1 MQARSLLKTGLLT
14 VFYLGGVAV
23 VFAVFLFGAYVVWE
37 AGTGLHR
44 PLPSPGGASTATLR
58 VHGVR
63 DGHDVSVDLRPRF
76 ALFRHTVYHA
86 LDKGDGSSETAASH
100 VSLRWRGPNELT
112 ITCKGC
118 EGFRILENESAW
130 RAVRITLIA
139 AP

>member
-1 MQARSLLKTGLLT
+1 MQVRSLFRTGLLT
-14 VFYLGGVAV
+14 VLYLGGVAV

-44 PLPSPGGASTATLR
+44 PSSSPDGAFTATLR
-58 VHGVR
+58 IHGVR
-63 DGHDVSVDLRPRF
+63 DGRDVSVDLRPRF

-86 LDKGDGSSETAASH
+86 LDKGDGSSEAAAAH
-100 VSLRWRGPNELT
+100 VSLLWRGPNELT

-118 EGFRILENESAW
+118 AGFRTLEKESAW
-130 RAVRITLIA
+130 RAVRITLVA